1 MFQVE
6 AVEMLAPE
14 QHHSTKIQQKDTVVH
29 IDFGFQFMDSTVLIP
44 VSLLPFLNGIGTEF
58 VKAFSS
64 AKHQATLLKTI
75 RKPGVDSKT
84 KSRK

>member
-29 IDFGFQFMDSTVLIP
+29 IDSTVLIP